1 MGQSLRVS
9 DDDYVVASALL
20 LDVIGARIAVD
31 WFDSDAA
38 AGLEDGGVM
47 LTIGAFARL
56 GGVSVRTLRH
66 YEQVGVLMPE
76 ETDPVTG
83 YRYYRARQLAR
94 LHRIQ
99 ALKDLGL
106 SLQQLGPLLDDDL
119 SAAQLSGMLVLTRAQ
134 LADRVAEDQGRLAR
148 VEQRLRYIEM
158 EDDMSIDMVIK
169 HIPALR
175 VAQVRYRG
183 DEGLDFYD
191 VREWGEAAF
200 QALFDAL
207 QAASVSPEG
216 SQFGHYEQRA
226 DGTLTPVLAVPIG
239 DQPFADTRDVE
250 TAVLPAIDAVVTVYR
265 GAPDHDV
272 IGPIYGQMARYAE
285 DHGQRVE
292 GPGRDC
298 VVAVEGDQLV
308 MELQLPVE
316 SADAAASVD

>member
-1 MGQSLRVS
+1 
-9 DDDYVVASALL
+9 
-20 LDVIGARIAVD
+20 
-31 WFDSDAA
+31 
-38 AGLEDGGVM
+38 M

-66 YEQVGVLMPE
+66 YEQVGVLMPA
-76 ETDPVTG
+76 DAYPVTG
-83 YRYYRARQLAR
+83 YRYYRAGQLAR

-119 SAAQLSGMLVLTRAQ
+119 SAAQLSGMLVLTRVQ
-134 LADRVAEDQGRLAR
+134 LAERVAEDQGRLAR

-169 HIPALR
+169 HIPGLR
-175 VAQVRYRG
+175 VAQVRYQE

-191 VREWGEAAF
+191 VREWGEVAF
-200 QALFDAL
+200 QTLFDAL
-207 QAASVSPEG
+207 QAASVNPEG

-226 DGTLTPVLAVPIG
+226 DETLTPILAVPIG
-239 DQPFADTRDVE
+239 DQPFADTSDVE
-250 TAVLPAIDAVVTVYR
+250 TAVLPPIDAVVTVYR
-265 GAPDHDV
+265 GAPNHDL

-285 DHGQRVE
+285 DHGYRIQ

-298 VVAVEGDQLV
+298 VVAVEGDQLR
-308 MELQLPVE
+308 
-316 SADAAASVD
+316 DGIAASGRERGRYGQRRLTTAVTHRRARRRLR

>member
-1 MGQSLRVS
+1 
-9 DDDYVVASALL
+9 
-20 LDVIGARIAVD
+20 
-31 WFDSDAA
+31 
-38 AGLEDGGVM
+38 M

-56 GGVSVRTLRH
+56 GGVSVRTVRH
-66 YEQVGVLMPE
+66 YEQVGVLKPA
-76 ETDPVTG
+76 ETDPTTG
-83 YRYYRARQLAR
+83 YRFYRARQLAR

-106 SLQQLGPLLDDDL
+106 SLQQLAPLLDDEL

-134 LADRVAEDQGRLAR
+134 LAERLAEDQARLAR

-169 HIPALR
+169 HVPALR

-191 VREWGEAAF
+191 VRAWGETAF
-200 QALFDAL
+200 QTLFDAL

-216 SQFGHYEQRA
+216 PQFGHYEQRA
-226 DGTLTPVLAVPIG
+226 DGTLRPALAVPIG
-239 DQPFADTRDVE
+239 DQPFVDTNDVD
-250 TAVLPAIDAVVTVYR
+250 TAVLPEIDAVVTVYR
-265 GAPDHDV
+265 GAPNHDF

-285 DHGQRVE
+285 DHGQQVE

-298 VVAVEGDQLV
+298 VLGVEGGDVV
-308 MELQLPVE
+308 MELQLPIS
-316 SADAAASVD
+316 SADTSAGVG